1 MKSTRGDGGRGG
13 TLTAPIRGRQRE
25 RRGQQTHTRVTN
37 AVRTGREPSLTL
49 NPPGSPCAGDGAGR
63 AHEQTDGAARDTE
76 EVFTR
81 RCWDDRVATGKRQ
94 N

>member
-1 MKSTRGDGGRGG
+1 MKSTRGELG
-13 TLTAPIRGRQRE
+13 TLTALIRGRQRE
-25 RRGQQTHTRVTN
+25 TGGQQTHTRVTN
-37 AVRTGREPSLTL
+37 TVRTGREPSQTL

-63 AHEQTDGAARDTE
+63 AREQTDGAARDTE

-81 RCWDDRVATGKRQ
+81 RCWDNRVATGKRQ